1 MSDEI
6 IPQRI
11 DYGDREL
18 NLGQLESTPMPVFRE
33 WLKEAVEAGI
43 EEANAACLCTVDAQG
58 CPDGRTL
65 LIKGVEDDG
74 LLFYTNYRSRKG
86 EQLSH
91 CPRATL
97 VIWWPS
103 LRRQIRVSGG
113 VEKLTASES
122 DSYFSTR
129 PRESRLGAWASLQ
142 STPIDGRE
150 VLETRLAEYDHE
162 FSDEIPRPEY
172 WGGYRLRPKRFEF
185 WQGRDSRLHDRFEY
199 QKGEKEDWTISR
211 LMP

>member
-6 IPQRI
+6 IPQRV

-18 NLGQLESTPMPVFRE
+18 NLEHLDSLPMKVFRE
-33 WLKEAVEAGI
+33 WLKEAVDAGI
-43 EEANAACLCTVDAQG
+43 EEANAACLCTVDSSG

-86 EQLSH
+86 EQLEG
-91 CPRATL
+91 CPKATL
-97 VIWWPS
+97 VVWWPS
-103 LRRQIRVSGG
+103 LRRQIRVSGI
-113 VEKLTASES
+113 VERVTADES
-122 DSYFSTR
+122 DEYFASR

-142 STPIDGRE
+142 STPIDGRA
-150 VLETRLAEYDHE
+150 VLQRRLAEYERE
-162 FSDEIPRPEY
+162 FPEEIPRPEY
-172 WGGYRLRPKRFEF
+172 WGGYRLRPERFEF

-199 QKGEKEDWTISR
+199 KKGEGRVWTIAR

>member
-6 IPQRI
+6 IPERI

-18 NLGQLESTPMPVFRE
+18 NLEHLESTPMQVFRE

-43 EEANAACLCTVDAQG
+43 EEANAACLCTVDPQG

-74 LLFYTNYRSRKG
+74 LLFYTNYESRKG
-86 EQLSH
+86 EQLERS
-91 CPRATL
+91 PKATL
-97 VIWWPS
+97 VVWWPS

-122 DSYFSTR
+122 DGYFQSR

-142 STPIDGRE
+142 STPIPGRE
-150 VLETRLAEYDHE
+150 VLQARLAEYDRR
-162 FSDEIPRPEY
+162 FPDQVPRPEY
-172 WGGYRLRPKRFEF
+172 WGGYRLRPRRFEF

-199 QKGEKEDWTISR
+199 LRGENDGWTISR

>member
-18 NLGQLESTPMPVFRE
+18 NLGQLEPTPMTVFRE

-74 LLFYTNYRSRKG
+74 LLFYTNYKSRKG
-86 EQLSH
+86 EQLAH
-91 CPRATL
+91 CPKATL

-103 LRRQIRVSGG
+103 LRRQIRVSGR

-122 DSYFSTR
+122 DSYFSSR

-150 VLETRLAEYDHE
+150 VLEARLTEYDQE

-172 WGGYRLRPKRFEF
+172 WGGYRLRPGRFEF